1 MQFSNIEIFIERL
14 KEEDNEEL
22 SSFSCGDDTLD
33 DFFHHEILICSKY
46 HYVSSY
52 CARNKTNNEIVAV
65 FTLTNDAVILG
76 NSEDKADFIEEAA
89 TKMPEEYRSIFE
101 KQTSFPAVN
110 IGHLG
115 VRKDMQSRGIGKQIL
130 DFILSTFIAYKG
142 SGCQFITVDSLN
154 NRRTNKFYA
163 SNGFSNQTNMDIKGS
178 TRRMYLPIE
187 LYRDE
192 DEDKDEDEG

>member
-1 MQFSNIEIFIERL
+1 MQFSNIEIFIGRL
-14 KEEDNEEL
+14 KEERIIK
-22 SSFSCGDDTLD
+22 SSSLFCSDDKLD
-33 DFFHHEILICSKY
+33 DFFLNEILICSKY

-163 SNGFSNQTNMDIKGS
+163 SNGFTNQTNMDITKS

>member
-1 MQFSNIEIFIERL
+1 MMSKNSIVPFL
-14 KEEDNEEL
+14 KDYL
-22 SSFSCGDDTLD
+22 IKFLTRPFLLDTN
-33 DFFHHEILICSKY
+33 
-46 HYVSSY
+46 VSRY
-52 CARNKTNNEIVAV
+52 QY
-65 FTLTNDAVILG
+65 
-76 NSEDKADFIEEAA
+76 SEDKADFIEEAA

-142 SGCQFITVDSLN
+142 LGCQFITVDSLN

-192 DEDKDEDEG
+192 DKDEDEG